1 MGRWTDMC
9 DKYRDKYNF
18 GGQNF
23 QFCCMFE
30 LFQNKMLL
38 GEHYKLK
45 LKNNI
50 GGSNITKYFLK
61 VNRVLLAYN
70 LNVLT
75 SFSCNIVTFLCPLSQ
90 SKTS

>member
-9 DKYRDKYNF
+9 DKYTDKYSF
-18 GGQNF
+18 GEQNF

-50 GGSNITKYFLK
+50 DGSNITKHFLK
-61 VNRVLLAYN
+61 VNGILLAYN

-75 SFSCNIVTFLCPLSQ
+75 SFLLQ
-90 SKTS
+90 